1 MKLNGK
7 NLIKIVKAIVKES
20 YGNLGPDDETEMD
33 MFRHGPDENDLDD
46 ANRSREFERQESGE
60 MNKEKFVRN
69 HLLDWAHE
77 FEAVDQGEVEIIE
90 EILKDAYE
98 EIAHA
103 LELDNTGL
111 YE

>member
-7 NLIKIVKAIVKES
+7 TLIKIVRSVIKES

-46 ANRSREFERQESGE
+46 ANRSREFERQESMG
-60 MNKEKFVRN
+60 MDKEKFVRN
-69 HLLDWAHE
+69 QILDWVHE
-77 FEAVDQGEVEIIE
+77 FEAVDQGEMEIIAA
-90 EILKDAYE
+90 ILKDAYD
-98 EIAHA
+98 EIGHA
-103 LELDNTGL
+103 LEMDNTGL